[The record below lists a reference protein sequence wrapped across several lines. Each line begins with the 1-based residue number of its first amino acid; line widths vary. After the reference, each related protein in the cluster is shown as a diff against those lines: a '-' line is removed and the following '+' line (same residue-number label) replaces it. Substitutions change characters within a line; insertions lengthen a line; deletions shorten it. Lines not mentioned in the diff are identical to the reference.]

1 MDGVE
6 PAPRTRNLA
15 VVTSRSPSLAS
26 NPFVGRSPG
35 LRRVIAHA
43 ERVAAT
49 TQSVLVTGETG
60 TGKEVMARFLHD
72 RSGRA
77 GPFVAVNCASLPK
90 DLVESELFGH
100 EKGSFTGA
108 VGDKRGLIREAH
120 GGTLFLDEV
129 GEMPLDV
136 QVKLLRV
143 LQERRVRPV
152 GGRREEP
159 VDVRV
164 IGATLRDLK
173 AEVAA
178 GRFREDLWYRI
189 GTFELALPPLRERG
203 DDVVL
208 LARSFAEGFARE
220 PGVGART
227 LGRSAVSA
235 LRGHAWP
242 GNVRELRLM
251 LLRAALVGDDQGITG
266 ADLRKVLDV
275 PRLEGSLE
283 ERLVAMLTSA
293 GSASMGQITAALK
306 VPRTTA
312 WRALSSLAAAGTIVA
327 DGPGKGRRY
336 RLADGA
342 EAAGR
347 SEDVLALAR
356 REGRVTRQRV
366 VAELGLTERT
376 ATRLLASLVEQGQL
390 AATGRGRGAGYVPA
404 VPAS

>member
-1 MDGVE
+1 MDGFE
-6 PAPRTRNLA
+6 PAPRTRNIA
-15 VVTSRSPSLAS
+15 VVTSRSSS
-26 NPFVGRSPG
+26 FSTPFIGRSPG
-35 LRRVIAHA
+35 LRRVLAQA
-43 ERVAAT
+43 ERIAPT

-72 RSGRA
+72 RSGRT

-108 VGDKRGLIREAH
+108 VGEKRGLIREAN
-120 GGTLFLDEV
+120 GGTLFLDEI
-129 GEMPLDV
+129 GDMPLDV

-178 GRFREDLWYRI
+178 GRFREDLLYRV
-189 GTFELALPPLRERG
+189 GTFELVLPPLRERG

-208 LARSFAEGFARE
+208 LARSFVAGFERE
-220 PGVGART
+220 PGVGVRT
-227 LGRSAVSA
+227 LGRSAISA
-235 LRGHAWP
+235 LRGHPWP

-251 LLRAALVGDDQGITG
+251 LLRAALVGDGQAITG
-266 ADLRKVLDV
+266 ADVREVLAV
-275 PRLEGSLE
+275 PAPDEPLEG
-283 ERLVAMLTSA
+283 RLTRLLQSSGPV
-293 GSASMGQITAALK
+293 SMGQVTTALT

-312 WRALSSLAAAGTIVA
+312 WRALAALVASKSVSAQGRGRGRTYCATAESGTATVPVPRT
-327 DGPGKGRRY
+327 D
-336 RLADGA
+336 
-342 EAAGR
+342 E
-347 SEDVLALAR
+347 VLAIAR
-356 REGRVTRQRV
+356 TEGRVTRQRLV
-366 VAELGLTERT
+366 VGLGLTPRT
-376 ATRLLASLVEQGQL
+376 ASRVLADAVELGALVTRGS
-390 AATGRGRGAGYVPA
+390 GRGTVYLVRE
-404 VPAS
+404 

>member
-1 MDGVE
+1 
-6 PAPRTRNLA
+6 
-15 VVTSRSPSLAS
+15 
-26 NPFVGRSPG
+26 
-35 LRRVIAHA
+35 
-43 ERVAAT
+43 
-49 TQSVLVTGETG
+49 
-60 TGKEVMARFLHD
+60 
-72 RSGRA
+72 
-77 GPFVAVNCASLPK
+77 
-90 DLVESELFGH
+90 
-100 EKGSFTGA
+100 
-108 VGDKRGLIREAH
+108 
-120 GGTLFLDEV
+120 
-129 GEMPLDV
+129 MPLDV

-173 AEVAA
+173 AEVAT

-227 LGRSAVSA
+227 LGRSAISA

-251 LLRAALVGDDQGITG
+251 LLRAALVGDGDVITG

-275 PRLEGSLE
+275 PRPEGSLE

-312 WRALSSLAAAGTIVA
+312 WRALSSLAAAGTVVA

-336 RLADGA
+336 RLATNDAPPG
-342 EAAGR
+342 ER
-347 SEDVLALAR
+347 TEVLLGLANR
-356 REGRVTRQRV
+356 DGRVTRQQAARL
-366 VAELGLTERT
+366 LGMTNRS
-376 ATRLLASLVEQGQL
+376 ATRLLSDLVAQGL
-390 AATGRGRGAGYVPA
+390 LTATGRGRGVCYRPVRRPGDDA
-404 VPAS
+404 

>member
-1 MDGVE
+1 MDGFE
-6 PAPRTRNLA
+6 PAPRTRNIA
-15 VVTSRSPSLAS
+15 VVTSRSSS
-26 NPFVGRSPG
+26 ISTPFVGRSPS
-35 LRRVIAHA
+35 LRRVLAQA
-43 ERVAAT
+43 ERIAPT

-72 RSGRA
+72 RSGRT

-108 VGDKRGLIREAH
+108 VGEKRGLIREAN
-120 GGTLFLDEV
+120 GGTLFLDEI
-129 GEMPLDV
+129 GDMPLDV

-173 AEVAA
+173 TEVAA
-178 GRFREDLWYRI
+178 GRFREDLLYRV
-189 GTFELALPPLRERG
+189 GTFELVLPPLRERG

-208 LARSFAEGFARE
+208 LARSFVASFERE
-220 PGVGART
+220 PGVGVRT
-227 LGRSAVSA
+227 LGRSAISA

-251 LLRAALVGDDQGITG
+251 LLRAALIGDGEGITG
-266 ADLRKVLDV
+266 ADVRRVLV
-275 PRLEGSLE
+275 IPREGQPLAD
-283 ERLVAMLTSA
+283 RLMVLLAKTGPVA
-293 GSASMGQITAALK
+293 MGQITAALK

-312 WRALSSLAAAGTIVA
+312 WRALAALVGTTVVVT
-327 DGPGKGRRY
+327 DGTGKGRRY
-336 RLADGA
+336 VLREAQ
-342 EAAGR
+342 AAG
-347 SEDVLALAR
+347 V
-356 REGRVTRQRV
+356 EGRAERVLSIAIAEGFVTRSGV
-366 VAELGLTERT
+366 VRALGVSERT
-376 ATRLLASLVEQGQL
+376 AGRILRELAE
-390 AATGRGRGAGYVPA
+390 AGRVRVDGAGRGARYRA
-404 VPAS
+404 A

>member
-1 MDGVE
+1 VDGVE
-6 PAPRTRNLA
+6 PAPRTRNFA
-15 VVTSRSPSLAS
+15 VVTSRSPSLAT
-26 NPFVGRSPG
+26 NPFVGRSSG
-35 LRRVIAHA
+35 LRRVLAQA
-43 ERVAAT
+43 ERVAPT

-60 TGKEVMARFLHD
+60 TGKEVLARFLHD
-72 RSGRA
+72 RSGRT

-108 VGDKRGLIREAH
+108 VGDKRGLVREAQ
-120 GGTLFLDEV
+120 GGTLFLDEL

-173 AEVAA
+173 AEVVA

-208 LARSFAEGFARE
+208 MARAFAEGFARE
-220 PGVGART
+220 PGVCART
-227 LGRSAVSA
+227 LGRSAISA

-251 LLRAALVGDDQGITG
+251 LLRAEIG
-266 ADLRKVLDV
+266 
-275 PRLEGSLE
+275 
-283 ERLVAMLTSA
+283 
-293 GSASMGQITAALK
+293 
-306 VPRTTA
+306 
-312 WRALSSLAAAGTIVA
+312 RAHV
-327 DGPGKGRRY
+327 
-336 RLADGA
+336 
-342 EAAGR
+342 
-347 SEDVLALAR
+347 
-356 REGRVTRQRV
+356 
-366 VAELGLTERT
+366 
-376 ATRLLASLVEQGQL
+376 
-390 AATGRGRGAGYVPA
+390 
-404 VPAS
+404 